1 MSNILIIKHGSLGDI
16 AQASGAIQDISEN
29 YKNDQIYMLTTKPY
43 FELFKKNPFVNEVIL
58 DKRLPKYNL
67 IYLYFLMRELKKYN
81 FSRVF
86 DLQNSSRTSFYKSI
100 LFPKANKDTWSS
112 TKTTLPAEI
121 NKEKFDKDSVLN
133 RFDYQL
139 KESGLN
145 TINTLKP
152 NFSWACSE
160 INEIKNKY
168 DLQKYILL
176 FPFCSPHLSVKK
188 WPYYDKLIGLIK
200 DKFGSEYKVITA
212 PGPNEIDDARK
223 FDAIS
228 VLDNDKAL
236 NLSQLTS
243 LIKES
248 SFIVANDTGPAHIA
262 AHVAA
267 KGLTLFGK
275 HTTAHKVSIERE
287 NFKAIQVTDL
297 NNLSAGK
304 VFERLLNLL

>member
-29 YKNDQIYMLTTKPY
+29 HKNDQIYMLTTKPY

-139 KESGLN
+139 KETGLN